1 MQLQYSTVALPHGI
15 DTSLYYSI
23 IYKCVGA
30 EVLILRLITVSK
42 LQPLNSGNSLAMV
55 CVAYQ
60 VPVVDMQI

>member
-30 EVLILRLITVSK
+30 EVLILRLIYSFEVAAPK
-42 LQPLNSGNSLAMV
+42 L
-55 CVAYQ
+55 
-60 VPVVDMQI
+60 